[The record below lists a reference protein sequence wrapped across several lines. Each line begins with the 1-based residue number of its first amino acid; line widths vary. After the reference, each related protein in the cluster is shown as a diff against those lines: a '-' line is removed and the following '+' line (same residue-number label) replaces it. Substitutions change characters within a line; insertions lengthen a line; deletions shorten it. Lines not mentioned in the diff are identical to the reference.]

1 MPESTNRTSTPALP
15 TLRHRVSV
23 ATRPRSVGPT
33 REVPPGM
40 ARRNRHGRRLRPI
53 CQCPAQRT
61 EGVDYNQRIK
71 EEDEIETQY
80 YR

>member
-1 MPESTNRTSTPALP
+1 MPESTNCTSTPALP

-23 ATRPRSVGPT
+23 PTIPRRVGPT
-33 REVPPGM
+33 REVPGM

-53 CQCPAQRT
+53 CQCPAQRM